1 MQRTFLFLADGFE
14 EIEALTV
21 IDILRRGK
29 VTVDIVSIT
38 TLREVT
44 GAHGIC
50 VKADRILNEIVS
62 EEATC
67 LILPGGM
74 PGAENLSNSIELM
87 NYLQRHVTA
96 ENLTAAICAAPAL
109 VLGKIMFPNKMDM
122 TCYPGFENY
131 LPDMNVIG
139 DGVVVDD
146 FLITGRGP
154 AYAAEFGLTILKYL
168 ESKEVAD
175 AVAVGM
181 LLTEK

>member
-21 IDILRRGK
+21 VDILRRGNVK
-29 VTVDIVSIT
+29 VETVSIT
-38 TLREVT
+38 SCLEVM
-44 GAHGIC
+44 GAHAIPI
-50 VKADRILNEIVS
+50 KADRLLTDISS

-67 LILPGGM
+67 VILPGGM
-74 PGAENLSNSIELM
+74 PGSENLSNSIELI

-109 VLGKIMFPNKMDM
+109 VLSKIMFPNKMEM
-122 TCYPGFENY
+122 TCYPGFEKY
-131 LPDMNVIG
+131 LPDMNVIA

-168 ESKEVAD
+168 ESQEVAD
-175 AVAVGM
+175 SVASGM